1 MKHKNKQ
8 LQHESIP
15 LHFLILLSVHN
26 RTAIVTRI
34 PTIRSHQSSFSFL
47 WAYLY
52 PKFITYCCTCCAIQ
66 CRYEDCATRCWKRT
80 TIRSRNTI
88 KSLKAERV
96 WDIGIVEGM
105 GGWSRVATARR
116 KEIGWGTCSYQGV
129 PTDRRYI
136 EGLLQAVY
144 KAGRNVTANFTQR
157 REFLT
162 IFAAT
167 CWR

>member
-1 MKHKNKQ
+1 MKWYGFLLQ
-8 LQHESIP
+8 LFVLLFHQWSNPLKHLASFIKESSECRLTLP
-15 LHFLILLSVHN
+15 VGAMDSEWLLESDELKKRRRWRLRRH
-26 RTAIVTRI
+26 RR
-34 PTIRSHQSSFSFL
+34 R
-47 WAYLY
+47 
-52 PKFITYCCTCCAIQ
+52 
-66 CRYEDCATRCWKRT
+66 RWKRT
-80 TIRSRNTI
+80 TIRSRNTT
-88 KSLKAERV
+88 KSLKAEGV

-116 KEIGWGTCSYQGV
+116 EEIGWGTCSYQGV